1 MGASSVLGAILA
13 QTGLIQSLPVFVVS
27 IFSAATPL
35 FLQDVLLKRLR
46 ALAFVVVLVN
56 GGSQI
61 MLDFVVRVKGTR
73 VQCLLCFKCSCHLS
87 P

>member
-27 IFSAATPL
+27 IFSPP

-46 ALAFVVVLVN
+46 ALAFVVIVVVN

-61 MLDFVVRVKGTR
+61 MLGFVVRVKGTR
-73 VQCLLCFKCSCHLS
+73 VQCLLCFKCSCH
-87 P
+87 